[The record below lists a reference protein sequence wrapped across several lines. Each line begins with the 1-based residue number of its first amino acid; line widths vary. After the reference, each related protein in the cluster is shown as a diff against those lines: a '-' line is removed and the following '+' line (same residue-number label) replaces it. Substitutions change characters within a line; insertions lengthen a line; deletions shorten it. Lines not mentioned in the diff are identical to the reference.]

1 VAVAVG
7 VVLVVPLGV
16 LGIRQSGQVDWID
29 ASWASLGTLPASLA
43 RSGAVA
49 GILGALGVLGILV
62 ARVDRLWA
70 VFVVWVAAPPLV
82 VFVVAPEFF
91 YYRYLL
97 FTLPAWTV
105 LAALGAHAA
114 ARGLG
119 RRRQIA
125 VAVALCAA
133 VLALGARDQMAVRR
147 SPQAGDQDYRGA
159 AGYLAAHMR
168 AGDSVY
174 FAGYPDRRE
183 RFGFAYEMRGG
194 PTPALCEELAGC
206 EGRVWQVTNRSAPL
220 PAGFTE
226 LDAQAFQGIQL
237 RLLARD

>member
-1 VAVAVG
+1 
-7 VVLVVPLGV
+7 VVLVVPLGI
-16 LGIRQSGQVDWID
+16 LGIRQSGQVSWIEV
-29 ASWASLGTLPASLA
+29 SWASLGTLPVSLA

-49 GILGALGVLGILV
+49 GILGALGVLGIL
-62 ARVDRLWA
+62 AWRVDRLWA
-70 VFVVWVAAPPLV
+70 VLVVWVAAPPVV

-97 FTLPAWTV
+97 FTLPAWTL
-105 LAALGAHAA
+105 LAARGAHAA

-119 RRRQIA
+119 HRRQIA

-133 VLALGARDQMAVRR
+133 VLALGARDHVAVRR
-147 SPQAGDQDYRGA
+147 SPLAGDQDYQRA
-159 AGYLAAHMR
+159 AGYLAAHMS

-174 FAGYPDRRE
+174 FAGYPDQRE

-194 PTPALCEELAGC
+194 PAPARCEELARC